1 MNTNLQDRLSALNQE
16 MVILDEEILYLEEV
30 LSSTSGQADEFIVT
44 LKAARARRQE
54 LQLQVSDLYNEIC
67 NG

>member
-1 MNTNLQDRLSALNQE
+1 MNTNLQDRLSVLNQE
-16 MVILDEEILYLEEV
+16 MVTLDEEILYLEEV

-44 LKAARARRQE
+44 LKGARARRQE